1 MSIIIKEAIADANT
15 VTSVIEERAKNMF
28 IKEFSPQIKNMLSAV
43 INEEISPGSDQPG
56 GYNPEEDQDAMGDGT
71 NINKKAGAGPIE
83 TYPEGKD
90 VNEEEALPIDGEDEL
105 GKKPEDEFEGMD
117 AGVPAIEDD
126 DKELE
131 ELFGEPDDKKDVI
144 GAKDDDEVL
153 EVVDDEEDEAKKP
166 EDEAKK
172 PEDEAKKKEDETIEK
187 DGDGSDLSKD
197 EVLEQVKKIARKYK
211 KENAIL
217 REAVNTLRSKFEKVD
232 LFNAKLAYAFK
243 LMTQPGMTRN
253 DKKQIAEAFDAA
265 KTTRE
270 AQLIY
275 KTMKRT
281 PPVAKVAKNPLKNV
295 NQKSVISESTKLK
308 NIQVDRMSELAGL

>member
-1 MSIIIKEAIADANT
+1 MSIIKEAIADANT

-43 INEEISPGSDQPG
+43 INEEVSTGSDQPG

-90 VNEEEALPIDGEDEL
+90 VNEEEALPVDD
-105 GKKPEDEFEGMD
+105 EDEFDKKPKDNFEFEGLD
-117 AGVPAIEDD
+117 SEVPPIEDD
-126 DKELE
+126 DDDELQ
-131 ELFGEPDDKKDVI
+131 ELFGEPVDKKDI
-144 GAKDDDEVL
+144 GAEDDDEEVL
-153 EVVDDEEDEAKKP
+153 EVVDDEESFEKNP
-166 EDEAKK
+166 EDDMIKA
-172 PEDEAKKKEDETIEK
+172 ETIEL
-187 DGDGSDLSKD
+187 DGDGSEEKD
-197 EVLEQVKKIARKYK
+197 KEEVLEHVKRIARKYK
-211 KENAIL
+211 KQNAIL
-217 REAVNTLRSKFEKVD
+217 REAVGTLKNKFEKVD

-281 PPVAKVAKNPLKNV
+281 PSVAKVTRNPLKNV
-295 NQKSVISESTKLK
+295 NQKSIISESTKLK
-308 NIQVDRMSELAGL
+308 STQYDRMQELAGIDK

>member
-1 MSIIIKEAIADANT
+1 MSIIKEAIADANT

-43 INEEISPGSDQPG
+43 INEEVSTGNDQPG

-71 NINKKAGAGPIE
+71 NINKGTGAGPVE

-90 VNEEEALPIDGEDEL
+90 VNEEEALPVDDDDEIKL
-105 GKKPEDEFEGMD
+105 DDEIPEAEI
-117 AGVPAIEDD
+117 PPIEADDD
-126 DKELE
+126 DKELDE
-131 ELFGEPDDKKDVI
+131 FFGEPGEEKDDI
-144 GAKDDDEVL
+144 DDDEVL
-153 EVVDDEEDEAKKP
+153 EVVDDEEEVKKP

-172 PEDEAKKKEDETIEK
+172 EETVEK
-187 DGDGSDLSKD
+187 DGDGSDLSND
-197 EVLEQVKKIARKYK
+197 NAIVENLKKIARKYK

-217 REAVNTLRSKFEKVD
+217 REAVNTLKNKFEKVD

-253 DKKQIAEAFDAA
+253 EKKQIAEAFDAA

-281 PPVAKVAKNPLKNV
+281 PSVTKTVKNPLKNV
-295 NQKSVISESTKLK
+295 NTKSVLSESTKLK
-308 NIQVDRMSELAGL
+308 TAQVDRMSELAGL

>member
-1 MSIIIKEAIADANT
+1 MSIIKEAIADANT

-43 INEEISPGSDQPG
+43 INEEVSTGSDQPG

-90 VNEEEALPIDGEDEL
+90 VNEEEALPVDD
-105 GKKPEDEFEGMD
+105 EDEFDKKPKDNFEFEGLD
-117 AGVPAIEDD
+117 SEVPPIEDD
-126 DKELE
+126 DDDELQ
-131 ELFGEPDDKKDVI
+131 ELFGEPVDKKDI
-144 GAKDDDEVL
+144 GAEDDDEEVL
-153 EVVDDEEDEAKKP
+153 EVVDDEESFEKNP
-166 EDEAKK
+166 EDDMIKA
-172 PEDEAKKKEDETIEK
+172 ETIEL
-187 DGDGSDLSKD
+187 DGDGSEEKD
-197 EVLEQVKKIARKYK
+197 KEEVLEHVKRIARKYK
-211 KENAIL
+211 KQNAIL
-217 REAVNTLRSKFEKVD
+217 REAVGTLKNKFEKVD

-281 PPVAKVAKNPLKNV
+281 PSVAKVTRNPLKNV
-295 NQKSVISESTKLK
+295 NQRSIISESTKLK
-308 NIQVDRMSELAGL
+308 STQYDRMQELAGIDK